1 MNILRNKV
9 LRSALMA
16 GLLAVTRDAL
26 AQNNTPAAPPPAPPQ
41 AQGPTPVP
49 VQVQPVQPQADWVTK
64 IIELKYADAN
74 QMKSILSIF
83 RADLVVPGVMELYS
97 GRPRIISVHAPKE
110 IMAAIEDTI
119 ARFDVPPPPQ
129 PVRAPAAPVKSIEVS
144 VQVLGTY
151 DGTAPVCPNCAI
163 PPSLQPVITQLQKT
177 FAYKNYLLL
186 DSQLYRHADGRSL
199 SGTNSL
205 AAMNDS
211 SATYSVSWNSA
222 IASPDKASVQLNSL
236 KFGADVS
243 FPGSHGSTHFGFE
256 TQQVQIPA
264 DQQIVIGKTT
274 VGVTAVFLVIR
285 AKVLD

>member
-1 MNILRNKV
+1 MNNLTNRV
-9 LRSALMA
+9 LRLALTA

-26 AQNNTPAAPPPAPPQ
+26 AQNNTPAPPPPAASQ
-41 AQGPTPVP
+41 AQGPPPVVP
-49 VQVQPVQPQADWVTK
+49 VQSQADWVTK
-64 IIELKYADAN
+64 IFELKYADAG
-74 QMKSILSIF
+74 QMKSILSLF
-83 RADLVVPGVMELYS
+83 RADLAVPSVGGDS
-97 GRPRIISVHAPKE
+97 GRFRIISVRAPKE
-110 IMAAIEDTI
+110 IMPAIEDTI
-119 ARFDVPPPPQ
+119 SRFDVPPPPQ
-129 PVRAPAAPVKSIEVS
+129 PVRAPAAPVKSVEMS
-144 VQVLGTY
+144 VQVVGAY
-151 DGTAPVCPNCAI
+151 DGTAPTCANCTI
-163 PPSLQPVITQLQKT
+163 PPSLQPVITQLQKN

-186 DSQLYRHADGRSL
+186 DSQLYRQADGKSL

-222 IASPDKASVQLNSL
+222 IASPDKSSVLLTLL

-274 VGVTAVFLVIR
+274 VGTTAVFLVIR